1 MEASPVVQRFRDSIT
16 ELSRR
21 LGELGPSARLL
32 VGSLAIILAMGF
44 FLVSQYAAGPSMS
57 PIKVRVEDKATAISR
72 VRELGYEV
80 SDGGTDVILVDVR
93 EKRSIAEMLENDGLA
108 PTIEDAPSAASS
120 GSWQAESEMQE
131 TWRRAR
137 VFEAEK
143 NIRMIEGVDG
153 VNILVSTGKRKAFV
167 IDGPAPKA
175 SVNVR
180 MKSRELDRA
189 TAESIAYIALAVEN
203 DLDLDHITVVDG
215 GNGRTFT
222 FGDDGSGTG
231 GDYLSK
237 VRDFER
243 DAIERLS
250 RVVRVA
256 FPRAMVSVNAQILVA
271 DINEQKTQIGKPVK
285 AERSKRTDESRTPS
299 AAGAGGAPGFRSNAG
314 IAQAQMGGAAS
325 INGNPAAGGDVATR
339 ETEEIENVVGVPGV
353 RTDITQRANH
363 PVKVTA
369 AILLS
374 EAEVKTAI
382 RANADG
388 GGESGGEV
396 TAAELEL
403 EKTRIRT
410 EIIALLEPLVDN
422 SSLRDGGVGEV
433 KVAIMPFAS
442 DSGLDTATAGSV
454 VETFAGITEGDT
466 GRALKNAGLVGL
478 ALVSLAMMFLMVRRS
493 GEPEALPTV
502 EELAGV
508 PPVLDDDAREIVGE
522 ADEVTP
528 ALVGVELDDDEL
540 RRKQMLDQLN
550 ELIKKEPTEV
560 ATLLRRWMRT
570 EA

>member
-1 MEASPVVQRFRDSIT
+1 MVQRFRDSIT

-32 VGSLAIILAMGF
+32 IGSLAIILAMGF

-57 PIKVRVEDKATAISR
+57 PIKVRIEDKATAISK

-80 SDGGTDVILVDVR
+80 EDGGTDVILVDVR
-93 EKRSIAEMLENDGLA
+93 EKRSITEMLENDGLA
-108 PTIEDAPSAASS
+108 PTIYDAPAAVGS

-137 VFEAEK
+137 VSEAEK
-143 NIRMIEGVDG
+143 NIRMIEGVDS

-175 SVNVR
+175 SINVR
-180 MKSRELDRA
+180 MKGRELDRT
-189 TAESIAYIALAVEN
+189 TAESIAYIGLAVEN
-203 DLDLDHITVVDG
+203 DLELDNITVVDG
-215 GNGRTFT
+215 GNGRTYT
-222 FGDDGSGTG
+222 FGEDGSGTG

-243 DAIERLS
+243 DAIARLS

-271 DINEQKTQIGKPVK
+271 DISEQKTQIGKPVK
-285 AERSKRTDESRTPS
+285 AERSKRTNESRTP
-299 AAGAGGAPGFRSNAG
+299 AGGGAGGAPGFRSNAG
-314 IAQAQMGGAAS
+314 TAQAQMGGVAS
-325 INGNPAAGGDVATR
+325 INGNPASGVDVATR

-353 RTDITQRANH
+353 RTDISQRANH

-374 EAEVKTAI
+374 EAEVKAAI

-388 GGESGGEV
+388 RLGDGETAVEV

-410 EIIALLEPLVDN
+410 EIISLLEPLVDN
-422 SSLRDGGVGEV
+422 SSLREGGVGEV

-442 DSGLDTATAGSV
+442 DSGLHTADTTSV
-454 VETFAGITEGDT
+454 VETFAGITEGDS

-478 ALVSLAMMFLMVRRS
+478 ALASLAMMFMMVRRS
-493 GEPEALPTV
+493 SEPETMPTV

-508 PPVLDDDAREIVGE
+508 PPVLDDEAQEIVGE

-528 ALVGVELDDDEL
+528 ALVGVELDDEEL

-570 EA
+570 EG

>member
-1 MEASPVVQRFRDSIT
+1 MVQRFRDSIT

-396 TAAELEL
+396 TAAELEV

>member
-1 MEASPVVQRFRDSIT
+1 MVQRFRDSIT

-299 AAGAGGAPGFRSNAG
+299 AAGAGGSPGFRSNAG

>member
-1 MEASPVVQRFRDSIT
+1 MVQRFRDSIT

-32 VGSLAIILAMGF
+32 IGSLAIILAMGF

-57 PIKVRVEDKATAISR
+57 PIKVRIEDKATAISK

-80 SDGGTDVILVDVR
+80 EDGGTDVILVDVR
-93 EKRSIAEMLENDGLA
+93 EKRSITEMLENDGLA
-108 PTIEDAPSAASS
+108 PTIDDAAAAAVGS

-137 VFEAEK
+137 VAEAEK
-143 NIRMIEGVDG
+143 NIRMIEGVDS

-167 IDGPAPKA
+167 LDGPAPKA

-180 MKSRELDRA
+180 MKSRELDRS
-189 TAESIAYIALAVEN
+189 TAESIAFIALAVEN
-203 DLDLDHITVVDG
+203 DLELDNIRVVDG
-215 GNGRTFT
+215 GNGRTYT
-222 FGDDGSGTG
+222 FGEDGSGTG

-243 DAIERLS
+243 DAIARLS

-271 DINEQKTQIGKPVK
+271 DISEQKTQIGKPVK
-285 AERSKRTDESRTPS
+285 AERSKRTNESRTP
-299 AAGAGGAPGFRSNAG
+299 AGAGVSGSPGFRSNAG
-314 IAQAQMGGAAS
+314 TAQAQMGGVAS
-325 INGNPAAGGDVATR
+325 INGNPASGVDVATR

-353 RTDITQRANH
+353 RTDISQRANH

-374 EAEVKTAI
+374 EAEVKAAI

-388 GGESGGEV
+388 TLADGETAVEV

-410 EIIALLEPLVDN
+410 EIVALLEPLVDN
-422 SSLRDGGVGEV
+422 SSLREGGVGEV

-442 DSGLDTATAGSV
+442 DSGLQAADTTSV
-454 VETFAGITEGDT
+454 VETFAGITEGDS

-478 ALVSLAMMFLMVRRS
+478 ALASLAMMFMMVRRS
-493 GEPEALPTV
+493 SEPETMPTV
-502 EELAGV
+502 DELAGV
-508 PPVLDDDAREIVGE
+508 PPVLEDDAQVVVGE

-528 ALVGVELDDDEL
+528 ALVGVELDDEEL

-570 EA
+570 EG

>member
-1 MEASPVVQRFRDSIT
+1 MVQRFRDSIT

-32 VGSLAIILAMGF
+32 IGSLAIILAMGF

-57 PIKVRVEDKATAISR
+57 PIKVRIEDKATAISK

-80 SDGGTDVILVDVR
+80 EDGGTDVILVDVR
-93 EKRSIAEMLENDGLA
+93 EKRSITEMLENDGLA
-108 PTIEDAPSAASS
+108 PTIDDAPAAVGS

-137 VFEAEK
+137 VSEAEK
-143 NIRMIEGVDG
+143 NIRMIEGVDS

-180 MKSRELDRA
+180 MKSRELDRN

-203 DLDLDHITVVDG
+203 DLDLDNITVVDG
-215 GNGRTFT
+215 GNGRTYT
-222 FGDDGSGTG
+222 FGEDGSGTG

-243 DAIERLS
+243 DAIARLS

-271 DINEQKTQIGKPVK
+271 DISEQKTQIGKPVK
-285 AERSKRTDESRTPS
+285 AERSKRTNESRTP
-299 AAGAGGAPGFRSNAG
+299 AGGGSGGAPGFRSNAG
-314 IAQAQMGGAAS
+314 TAQAQMGGVAS
-325 INGNPAAGGDVATR
+325 INGNPASGVDVATR

-353 RTDITQRANH
+353 RTDISQRANH

-374 EAEVKTAI
+374 EAEVKAAI

-388 GGESGGEV
+388 SVGADEAAVEV

-410 EIIALLEPLVDN
+410 EIVSLLEPLVDN
-422 SSLRDGGVGEV
+422 SSLREGGVGEV

-442 DSGLDTATAGSV
+442 DSGLQAADTTSV
-454 VETFAGITEGDT
+454 VETFAGITEGDS

-478 ALVSLAMMFLMVRRS
+478 ALASLAMMFMMVRRS
-493 GEPEALPTV
+493 SEPETMPTV

-508 PPVLDDDAREIVGE
+508 PPVLDDEAQELVGE

-528 ALVGVELDDDEL
+528 ALVGVELDDEEL

-570 EA
+570 EG